1 MVVLLIRIILYNTCT
16 NIFSIYYQNS
26 DILLVPEQCRSL
38 FADDSVFGK
47 QSFTAQ
53 ALYVCPEL
61 ASLAKTFVRTT
72 CTASFS
78 KICTA
83 SYTDNP
89 PFSCTNEMHPEI
101 LTVLGTIYFII
112 QSICFECFQTYS
124 FFGLF
129 VCLFVF

>member
-1 MVVLLIRIILYNTCT
+1 MVVLLIRIILYFMC
-16 NIFSIYYQNS
+16 IFSIYYQKS

-61 ASLAKTFVRTT
+61 ASLAKTFIRTT
-72 CTASFS
+72 CTSSFS

-89 PFSCTNEMHPEI
+89 PFSCTTEMHPEI
-101 LTVLGTIYFII
+101 LTVLGTIFFTI
-112 QSICFECFQTYS
+112 QPMCFEYS
-124 FFGLF
+124 GLF
-129 VCLFVF
+129 FFSGFLFACLYF